1 MCLKSIKKLSKL
13 CLLLLGFRQIV
24 LLVYNSHAWHFFYG
38 LVFNV
43 PNADFCLFFFP
54 LCSDKDKEINEEE
67 LTGCIL
73 RKLGEN
79 SILNCLLQF

>member
-1 MCLKSIKKLSKL
+1 M
-13 CLLLLGFRQIV
+13 LLGFRQIV
-24 LLVYNSHAWHFFYG
+24 LMVYNSHAWHFFYG
-38 LVFNV
+38 LVFIV
-43 PNADFCLFFFP
+43 PNADFGLFFFP